1 MQKKIIAIA
10 IASLSGVAFAQS
22 NVTISGQMRVGFENV
37 SASGATAGG
46 AANNTSRNRV
56 VDDNSNIKF
65 AGEEALGNG
74 TSAWFQIESAIGTD
88 NNRGTS
94 SGNTPSAA
102 QVAGLQNTA
111 TIGTRNTAVG
121 LKGNWGTFLMGKWD
135 AHYTSHAGVEA
146 AGLADGLALGSNSLS
161 LLHTLNTTAG
171 TGGGRLDN
179 VVAYVSPSFSGFSG
193 LFAYSTSPTANE
205 ATTAGI
211 LKDSGWNLQLKYS
224 NGPVHVFWSHLRVE
238 NAGSVDT
245 DTTGDRLGAAYTFPM
260 GLKVGLIYDKGKIAL
275 NAAGT
280 NADRNAWALPISYRT
295 GAHNFSFTYAKAN
308 DVKGNSAISLA
319 NTNAKM
325 TVLGYEYS
333 LSKRT
338 SVSASYSQINN
349 DSAGM
354 YDFWHPSSSVGGGLA
369 AAAVAAGAD
378 PRKLHFGVVHKF

>member
-1 MQKKIIAIA
+1 
-10 IASLSGVAFAQS
+10 
-22 NVTISGQMRVGFENV
+22 
-37 SASGATAGG
+37 
-46 AANNTSRNRV
+46 
-56 VDDNSNIKF
+56 
-65 AGEEALGNG
+65 
-74 TSAWFQIESAIGTD
+74 
-88 NNRGTS
+88 
-94 SGNTPSAA
+94 
-102 QVAGLQNTA
+102 
-111 TIGTRNTAVG
+111 
-121 LKGNWGTFLMGKWD
+121 
-135 AHYTSHAGVEA
+135 
-146 AGLADGLALGSNSLS
+146 
-161 LLHTLNTTAG
+161 
-171 TGGGRLDN
+171 
-179 VVAYVSPSFSGFSG
+179 
-193 LFAYSTSPTANE
+193 
-205 ATTAGI
+205 
-211 LKDSGWNLQLKYS
+211 
-224 NGPVHVFWSHLRVE
+224 VFWSHLKVE

-280 NADRNAWALPISYRT
+280 NADRNAWVLPISYRT

-349 DSAGM
+349 DSAAM